1 MNGWDHVVLTTVVYF
16 LSWLAI
22 YFLAVY
28 TPFVF
33 PAYLSLWFIFV
44 AWVGGIFPDFDIHWK
59 PLLGHRSVITHSVLA
74 PLLIVG
80 IFFLPI
86 IIVPGLWMGVDRY
99 FIVIFLLGCALHLL
113 LDLLPSSRSV
123 LNRFMKNPLEAF
135 AYIEKNQTAA
145 PGNITRIPEKYERGW
160 LIGNAVALIFFAAFL
175 WLFLPIFFP

>member
-1 MNGWDHVVLTTVVYF
+1 MNGWDHVVLTTIVFFV
-16 LSWLAI
+16 SWIAI
-22 YFLAVY
+22 YFLAQ
-28 TPFVF
+28 FLIIVF
-33 PAYLSLWFIFV
+33 PAYLSLWFVFV

-59 PLLGHRSVITHSVLA
+59 PLLGHRSVITHSVIA

-113 LDLLPSSRSV
+113 LDLFPSSRSV

-145 PGNITRIPEKYERGW
+145 PGNITKIPEKYERGW